1 MDQAIQVV
9 VSFWTGFACGVA
21 AYKFGWPR
29 LKAKI
34 AEARTKIREK
44 L

>member
-1 MDQAIQVV
+1 MDQVIQVI

-21 AYKFGWPR
+21 AYKFAWPR
-29 LKAKI
+29 LKAKFD
-34 AEARTKIREK
+34 EARTKLREK

>member
-1 MDQAIQVV
+1 MDQAIQDV
-9 VSFWTGFACGVA
+9 VSFWIGFACGVA

-34 AEARTKIREK
+34 DEARSKIREK